1 MAENN
6 ISVTNNMQAQMADI
20 FRDTPIEA
28 EKAGEYLSQFRMLM
42 TYYRC
47 AMKEVPCGTTVT
59 LSARYKA
66 G

>member
-28 EKAGEYLSQFRMLM
+28 EKAG
-42 TYYRC
+42 
-47 AMKEVPCGTTVT
+47 
-59 LSARYKA
+59 
-66 G
+66 